1 MKASWKG
8 KKIIVPRPL
17 SDTTQSLFIFLS
29 NPRLGATKLNA
40 LLNRRANTSSM
51 RENNFQREESIVIF
65 DSPLLGTNLIHEQYF
80 MGGKSIVP
88 STGILPE
95 TLRWTADAGVPGRY
109 WSYCRLDN
117 NVLLSWCLQR
127 NNIISR
133 LFEARELTL
142 QRYNLE
148 SSEVCI
154 ENWRIVH

>member
-1 MKASWKG
+1 MAIINAFPFMLYSHAICTHSKHFSRNCIRAKR
-8 KKIIVPRPL
+8 KKIIAPRPL
-17 SDTTQSLFIFLS
+17 SDTTQSLFVFLS

-95 TLRWTADAGVPGRY
+95 TLRRMVDVGGRY

-117 NVLLSWCLQR
+117 NVLLS
-127 NNIISR
+127 
-133 LFEARELTL
+133 
-142 QRYNLE
+142 
-148 SSEVCI
+148 
-154 ENWRIVH
+154 